1 MADTLYDGH
10 EGLARYPGQ
19 QVLYQWKKFEQ
30 LASLPHAAYLGQADP
45 RANGDCWVICKA
57 KGALNRG
64 RFFKAPEPIGFTT
77 QDLKKAYVKGEY
89 SIRVA
94 NNQATAISI
103 DQFAEGFVGVSG
115 GVGAHAG
122 ATNRIMGNTAAAASS
137 GTTYPEFRLEL
148 EYPMETAIPVTGELI
163 ITPHIWN
170 GVEAPNVGTDDYVVG
185 WSPIH
190 VTNGYYFWAKVAGDI
205 LMKATATN
213 ITSGKAVTVTG
224 TSTAADIGSVKIIG
238 AGEQQVAI
246 TREAIDASTWGVGTL
261 TLGLM

>member
-10 EGLARYPGQ
+10 QGLARYPGQ

-30 LASLPHAAYLGQADP
+30 LASLPHAAYVGQADP

-64 RFFKAPEPIGFTT
+64 KFFKAPEPIGFTT

-115 GVGAHAG
+115 GVGDACMLEQLTG
-122 ATNRIMGNTAAAASS
+122 LWGTLLRQRSS

-148 EYPMETAIPVTGELI
+148 EYPMETAIPVTGELK

-170 GVEAPNVGTDDYVVG
+170 GVEAPNATGDDYVVG

-190 VTNGYYFWAKVAGDI
+190 VTNGYYFWAKVAGDV
-205 LMKATATN
+205 LMNATAY
-213 ITSGKAVTVTG
+213 IAQ
-224 TSTAADIGSVKIIG
+224 
-238 AGEQQVAI
+238 E
-246 TREAIDASTWGVGTL
+246 RL
-261 TLGLM
+261 